1 MTQSRTMLA
10 TAILLALAGSLAACD
25 DQAQR
30 SASKMESGARI
41 SEGRAP
47 ASDPGREARTPV
59 QQAEAPKLGA
69 GPESPPG
76 AVANVVGTWRLRLK
90 SGADEAQPGITYTFT
105 ADGRVTVGPD
115 QICRYKVEN
124 QVLSIDC
131 AGTTA
136 ESATGRLERE
146 DENHLIWRVAG
157 KTVRLDRQNGVK
169 EQ

>member
-1 MTQSRTMLA
+1 MIQSRTAVA

-25 DQAQR
+25 DQSQR
-30 SASKMESGARI
+30 SERKMESGARTV
-41 SEGRAP
+41 EGRAP
-47 ASDPGREARTPV
+47 TSNAGREARTPV

-69 GPESPPG
+69 GPEGPTG
-76 AVANVVGTWRLRLK
+76 AVTSVVGTWRLRLK

-115 QICRYKVEN
+115 QICRYKGEN

-136 ESATGRLERE
+136 ESASGRLERE